1 MPQRVDFHPRTAL
14 SEEASFVPQLAK
26 VAPHITEDTVRSFAA
41 MYEEVHKKQIA
52 PDEAREM
59 ARRVLT
65 LYSLLAR
72 PVSCELKSLRRQ
84 KEKRRKKN
92 TDLG

>member
-1 MPQRVDFHPRTAL
+1 MPKTI
-14 SEEASFVPQLAK
+14 ASGKDPFLFSFRVPQ
-26 VAPHITEDTVRSFAA
+26 ISDETVSSFMAV
-41 MYEEVHKKQIA
+41 YEEIYKKSIA

-72 PVSCELKSLRRQ
+72 PVSCEVKSLRRQ
-84 KEKRRKKN
+84 KEKRRKK
-92 TDLG
+92 DLALG